1 MLKLGILCLRV
12 VKSNTI
18 TLISTKINKCKN
30 LERSIYIQNPLK
42 QIINF
47 IE

>member
-12 VKSNTI
+12 VKYNTI
-18 TLISTKINKCKN
+18 TLISTMINRYKN